1 MTLGD
6 QFFDENK
13 YEEAII
19 IYDMLISLNRNQG
32 F

>member
-1 MTLGD
+1 MSLGD
-6 QFFDENK
+6 QFFYENK